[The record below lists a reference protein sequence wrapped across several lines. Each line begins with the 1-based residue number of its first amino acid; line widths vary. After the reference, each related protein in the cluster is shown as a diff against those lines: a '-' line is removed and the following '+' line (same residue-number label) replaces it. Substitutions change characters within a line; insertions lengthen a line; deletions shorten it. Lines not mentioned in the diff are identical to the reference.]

1 MIVGGNKVL
10 FKYVILTSF
19 SRLQNE
25 RSISS
30 IYHLLKGRRSIQ
42 TIQDASLFQL
52 HPYYGIYQTLNKR
65 AFESYITQLVNDKL
79 LCNEQTSLRLSDTA
93 IQWINDQTELKDEA
107 FFKGDLY
114 RTVHNDFYFRLLL
127 LIQVWTNQR
136 MNNNTYFP
144 VIENKMTEQWVKR
157 YYVKTKNN
165 IHRHLRQLHEELTRI
180 LQTISNRQ
188 ASMFVDRL
196 TGYETFGLSS
206 NQLATKYVLT
216 HNDVHLH
223 LISVIHKIIDM
234 SKHNK
239 QHFPQL
245 YYLFQ
250 DLLTKKVLSNSS
262 QRTKL
267 LLDRGLNAEQIALKR
282 RLSISTIY
290 DHIVEIALHQTNFPY
305 EQYVTK
311 EDTQLILTVVQNL
324 NTFRL
329 KEIKQAVPDEITYFQ
344 IRLIL
349 TKLRNKE

>member
-25 RSISS
+25 RSITN
-30 IYHLLKGRRSIQ
+30 IYHLLTGRRSIQ
-42 TIQDASLFQL
+42 TILDASLFQL
-52 HPYYGIYQTLNKR
+52 QSYYGIYQTLNKQT
-65 AFESYITQLVNDKL
+65 FEAYITQLVDDKL
-79 LCNEQTSLRLSDTA
+79 LCNKQTSLCLSNVA
-93 IQWINDQTELKDEA
+93 VQWICNQDELKEEV
-107 FFKGDLY
+107 FLKGDLY

-157 YYVKTKNN
+157 YYVRTKNN
-165 IHRHLRQLHEELTRI
+165 IHSHLYQLHNELIRI
-180 LQTISNRQ
+180 LQTVSNRQ
-188 ASMFVDRL
+188 ANMFVDRL
-196 TGYETFGLSS
+196 TGYERFGLSS
-206 NQLATKYVLT
+206 NQLATKYGLT
-216 HNDVHLH
+216 NNDVHLH

-245 YYLFQ
+245 YYLFS

-262 QRTKL
+262 QQTKS
-267 LLDRGLNAEQIALKR
+267 LLDRGLSAEQIALKR
-282 RLSISTIY
+282 RLSINTIY
-290 DHIVEIALHQTNFPY
+290 DHIVEIALHQTDFPY
-305 EQYVTK
+305 DHYVTK
-311 EDTQLILTVVQNL
+311 EDTQLILTVVNNL

-329 KEIKQAVPDEITYFQ
+329 KEIKQAVPEEITYFQ